1 MNPITLLTQDHR
13 NVEALFKRF
22 EAAEDE
28 REKRDIADKVI
39 EQLSI
44 HAEIEEQLFYPALK
58 AKLDDGDDVVEG
70 IEEHHLAK
78 VSLWELERLPVTAP
92 NFDAKFTVMTELIR
106 HHVEE
111 EEGDGG
117 LFAKARK
124 AMKANELAELG
135 ERMEKAKATVPSRPH
150 PLAPPVP
157 PFNSLL
163 GVPVAVLDKVVNAG
177 KDVVQGALRRVS

>member
-1 MNPITLLTQDHR
+1 MNSITLLTQDHR

-28 REKRDIADKVI
+28 RQKRDIADKVI

-44 HAEIEEQLFYPALK
+44 HAELEEQLFYPALK
-58 AKLDDGDDVVEG
+58 AKLDDGGDVIEG

-78 VSLWELERLPVTAP
+78 VSLWELERLPVSAP
-92 NFDAKFTVMTELIR
+92 NFDAKFKIMAELIR

-111 EEGDGG
+111 EEGEGG
-117 LFAKARK
+117 IFAQARK
-124 AMKANELAELG
+124 AMKANELAALG

-157 PFNSLL
+157 PFNSIL
-163 GVPVAVLDKVVNAG
+163 GLPVAVLDKVVNAG
-177 KDVVQGALRRVS
+177 KGVVQGALRRVS